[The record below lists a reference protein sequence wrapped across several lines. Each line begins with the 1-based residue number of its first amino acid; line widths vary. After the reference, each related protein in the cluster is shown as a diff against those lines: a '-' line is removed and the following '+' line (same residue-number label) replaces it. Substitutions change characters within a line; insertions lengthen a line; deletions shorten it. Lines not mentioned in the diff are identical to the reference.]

1 MNMDIYKGLSLASK
15 PKKVKFFSFWEE
27 FCLIWNASID
37 TENVS
42 VNVKYPAKRT

>member
-15 PKKVKFFSFWEE
+15 PKKVKFLSFWEE